1 MLEVD
6 LHGKTLYQARVMVDS
21 ALRRAT
27 RADYR
32 LRVIHG
38 YRQGSAIKDMLREEY
53 LRHPKVL
60 RFESSFNPGET
71 IFVLRE
77 YTESSR

>member
-1 MLEVD
+1 MLEID
-6 LHGKTLYQARVMVDS
+6 LHGKTLYQARIALEA

-32 LRVIHG
+32 LRVVHG
-38 YRQGSAIKDMLREEY
+38 YRQGSAIKEMLREEY
-53 LRHPKVL
+53 LHHPKVL

-77 YTESSR
+77 Y